1 MILDTIIEHKKAE
14 VAKRKAAISQVELK
28 ARVTDSPLPRDFAAK
43 LTRNTVGLPAVIAEV
58 KKASPSKGLI
68 RADFDPV
75 NIARAYHSG
84 GAAAISVLTD
94 EEFFQG
100 SLSYLTK
107 VREVVDLPVLR
118 KDFIIDQY
126 QLFEARAA
134 GADAVLLIVAAL
146 DAELL
151 NRLADQAQELGLQC
165 LVEVHDEKE
174 METALTIG
182 ANIIGINNRNLQ
194 TFDVSLDTT
203 RNLLSAW
210 TNGSIACGS
219 SRRDIKIVSESGIFT
234 RADMEMLGSL
244 GTDAVL
250 IGEALMR
257 ERNIEAKLKELT
269 T

>member
-1 MILDTIIEHKKAE
+1 LILDTIVEHKKAE
-14 VAKRKAAISQVELK
+14 VARRKAAIPQIELK
-28 ARVTDSPLPRDFAAK
+28 ARVADSPVPRDFAAK
-43 LTRNTVGLPAVIAEV
+43 LIQNAAGLPAVIAEV

-75 NIARAYHSG
+75 AIARAYQAG

-94 EEFFQG
+94 EKFFQG
-100 SLSYLTK
+100 SLSYLTA
-107 VREVVDLPVLR
+107 VREAVDLPVLR

-126 QLFEARAA
+126 QLFEARVA

-146 DAELL
+146 NADLL
-151 NRLADQAQELGLQC
+151 NRLADLAHELGLQC

-182 ANIIGINNRNLQ
+182 ASVIGINNRNLQ
-194 TFDVSLDTT
+194 TFEVSLDTT
-203 RNLLSAW
+203 RKLLSAW
-210 TNGSIACGS
+210 ANGPLARIS
-219 SRRDIKIVSESGIFT
+219 SRGDVKIVSESGIFT
-234 RADMEMLGSL
+234 RADMEMLGNL
-244 GTDAVL
+244 DVDAVL